1 MVSLRTSGVFLR
13 ILDSEKFEGL
23 GFKTCPPQV
32 RILTKL
38 LPKNLK
44 SATFVCDIR
53 REKVKIP
60 FKCNQLNCTFHV
72 APNVYRLFYLSRGFN
87 VILLRLFQKR
97 PLQTHADF

>member
-13 ILDSEKFEGL
+13 ILDIEKFEGL
-23 GFKTCPPQV
+23 GFET
-32 RILTKL
+32 
-38 LPKNLK
+38 